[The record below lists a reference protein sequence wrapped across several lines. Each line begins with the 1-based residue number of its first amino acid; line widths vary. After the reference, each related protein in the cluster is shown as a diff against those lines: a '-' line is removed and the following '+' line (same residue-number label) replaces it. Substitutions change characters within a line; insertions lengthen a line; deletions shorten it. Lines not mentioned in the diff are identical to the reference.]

1 MSKIFNTSLVDHLG
15 QTTERDNI
23 CRLATILDQI
33 PRLEH
38 VSCLP
43 DMIEFYMFIHKT
55 FRHVVTREESFNMKL
70 RDIMDERLLRARFGV
85 VHASHLYSLWLRVV
99 EKVNLFL
106 AANDSRVTF
115 DCEHVAVSF
124 SDLRDVPLVQVL
136 SEAEHPSNGHDAL
149 FLVINDLLM
158 RYNNF
163 IVSVTTFKSTMSV
176 DDKPNEIHPRSL
188 VRGSKNSIAVKALTE
203 DVAATLENMIESY
216 WEKRSFALVGLL
228 EAIQREFD
236 IIGSLQTV
244 MASLSFL
251 RERFVFRD
259 CHIGSDNI
267 LDESDQCFCSPN
279 KQFYFAQREDWML
292 YEDVRYKALRKCISG
307 GEDGICSIRHKMIVT
322 FQSFSHAEWSSL
334 LEGLRNTL
342 DGLDFSIAQ
351 EFGDAMKLLGIDS
364 LQTVGFP
371 AIDETGSTLI
381 HALNEDDIIEFID
394 ICGEQLSSEAYQ
406 FNRLP
411 SRLSEPILAD
421 VRESLEA
428 NIHLLL
434 QTKSSNEVYAEIHV
448 FCKEI
453 LSFYEPHI
461 ITVSEQS
468 NEPLESYL
476 RRINAWENSDR
487 ICAALPSNLRIRNY
501 IDIQK
506 VFHQLKLRLRQTEH
520 GEIKLD
526 SELLPDSGTPD
537 SNAWKWVVR
546 PSRNMKAEEEIR
558 GSIFDRLWFEEA
570 IRIREADT
578 PTTLEEEADQTASS
592 EEDATL
598 DEGSV
603 EGTNEVV
610 PDGAQEGGDV
620 AYDADEVTDNVKED
634 NTVSTAALPARY
646 STPKNQVGSLV
657 VQVAEEVPVEVKR
670 KQRQM
675 PAIAVVA
682 FVLIFTALV
691 YVNCWLSAL
700 AINDE
705 AEVESNEIIEECKDD
720 IMAVLTAESNGQ
732 IG

>member
-1 MSKIFNTSLVDHLG
+1 
-15 QTTERDNI
+15 
-23 CRLATILDQI
+23 
-33 PRLEH
+33 
-38 VSCLP
+38 
-43 DMIEFYMFIHKT
+43 
-55 FRHVVTREESFNMKL
+55 
-70 RDIMDERLLRARFGV
+70 MDERLLRARFGV

-149 FLVINDLLM
+149 FLVISDLLM

-163 IVSVTTFKSTMSV
+163 IISVTTIKNTRSAR
-176 DDKPNEIHPRSL
+176 DKPVEIHPRSL

-203 DVAATLENMIESY
+203 DVAATLENIIESY
-216 WEKRSFALVGLL
+216 WEEGFFALDGLL

-244 MASLSFL
+244 MAPLSFL

-259 CHIGSDNI
+259 CHVGGDNI

-292 YEDVRYKALRKCISG
+292 YEDVRDKALRKCISSG
-307 GEDGICSIRHKMIVT
+307 KEGICSIRQKMIVT

-371 AIDETGSTLI
+371 VIDETGLALI

-394 ICGEQLSSEAYQ
+394 VCGEQLSSEAYQ

-434 QTKSSNEVYAEIHV
+434 QTKSSNEVNAEIHV
-448 FCKEI
+448 FCEEI

-461 ITVSEQS
+461 VTVSEQS
-468 NEPLESYL
+468 NEPLGSYL

-526 SELLPDSGTPD
+526 SELLPDFGTPD

-558 GSIFDRLWFEEA
+558 GIFDRLWFEEA
-570 IRIREADT
+570 IRPREADT
-578 PTTLEEEADQTASS
+578 LTTLEEEADKTASS

-598 DEGSV
+598 DERSV

-610 PDGAQEGGDV
+610 PDDVQEG
-620 AYDADEVTDNVKED
+620 AHDADEVTDNVEED
-634 NTVSTAALPARY
+634 DTVSTAALPTRH

-675 PAIAVVA
+675 PAIVVVA

-691 YVNCWLSAL
+691 YVNCWSSAL
-700 AINDE
+700 AISEE
-705 AEVESNEIIEECKDD
+705 AEAESNEIIEECKDD
-720 IMAVLTAESNGQ
+720 IMAVLAAESNEQ